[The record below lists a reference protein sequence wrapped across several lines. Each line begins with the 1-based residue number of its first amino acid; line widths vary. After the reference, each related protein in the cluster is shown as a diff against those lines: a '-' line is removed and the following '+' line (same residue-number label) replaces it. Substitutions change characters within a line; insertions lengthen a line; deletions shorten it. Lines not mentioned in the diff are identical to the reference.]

1 MSDVW
6 LSIVMVVAFVLIGG
20 VFSGAEI
27 ALVSLRE
34 SQVRGM
40 AESGGRR
47 GKAVQRLLSDPNR
60 FLAAVQVGVTLA
72 GFFSAAFGASTLSQ
86 PLARWLVGRGMA
98 EGLAGTT
105 ALVLVTIAISYLSL
119 VAGELTPKR
128 LALQRAEGFSLLVA
142 APLNTIATLSRP
154 VIWLLSKS
162 TDVLV
167 RLLGGDPKVS
177 GESISQEELRD
188 LVAAH
193 ESLSSDERRL
203 IDEVFRAGER
213 EVREVMTPR
222 TEVAFLDAS
231 MTASRAAKQ
240 VADSNWS
247 RFPVVGRD
255 EDDVVGFVHVRDLF
269 LPNHPAGRAATVGD
283 LSREVKRLPGTAGV
297 LTALSEMRRGNQ
309 HLAIVVDEY
318 GGTDGIVTLEDL
330 IEEVIGEIYDEY
342 DEEVVADG
350 RQPADG
356 PREVDGLLNLDDFTE
371 ATGLELPEGP
381 YETVAGYVLAEL
393 GRLPEVGDAIEV
405 EGRRLTVLELDG
417 RRIARLRVDPPPAPA
432 ERRRGRAAPSRA
444 PRADERRSAAG
455 LRHVP
460 GVADDPG
467 EVGVLRRPAQ
477 LGADAVARGDQLRG
491 VAGPPRTDDDRH
503 RVPGH
508 LARRVDDLL
517 HGEAGAVAEV
527 VDAVL
532 AGRRCRAGRAGGRR
546 PGPRRARSRGCRC
559 RRASGS
565 PRRRRSAT
573 PAARRRPAGP
583 AGSGGSRS
591 RAARR
596 GRRRHPRR

>member
-1 MSDVW
+1 VSDVW
-6 LSIVMVVAFVLIGG
+6 LSIVMVVVFVLIGG

-40 AESGGRR
+40 ADSGGRR

-72 GFFSAAFGASTLSQ
+72 GFFSAAFGASTLSE
-86 PLARWLVGRGMA
+86 PLARWLESRGLSA
-98 EGLAGTT
+98 GLSATL

-119 VAGELTPKR
+119 VVGELTPKR
-128 LALQRAEGFSLLVA
+128 LALQRAEGFSLIVA
-142 APLNTIATLSRP
+142 APLNAIATLSRP

-162 TDVLV
+162 TDLLV
-167 RLLGGDPKVS
+167 RLVGGDPKVS

-193 ESLSSDERRL
+193 ESLTSDERRL

-213 EVREVMTPR
+213 EIREVMTPR

-247 RFPVVGRD
+247 RFPVAGRD

-283 LSREVKRLPGTAGV
+283 LAREVKRLPGTKGV
-297 LTALSEMRRGNQ
+297 LAALSEMRRENQ

-342 DEEVVADG
+342 DEEVAPEAG
-350 RQPADG
+350 QPPGG

-371 ATGLELPEGP
+371 ATGLELPDGP
-381 YETVAGYVLAEL
+381 YETVAGYVLADL
-393 GRLPEVGDAIEV
+393 GRLPEVGDTVEV
-405 EGRRLTVLELDG
+405 EGRTLSVLELDG
-417 RRIARLRVDPPPAPA
+417 RRIARLLVSPPPAPA
-432 ERRRGRAAPSRA
+432 DDESRTEAAS
-444 PRADERRSAAG
+444 S
-455 LRHVP
+455 
-460 GVADDPG
+460 
-467 EVGVLRRPAQ
+467 
-477 LGADAVARGDQLRG
+477 
-491 VAGPPRTDDDRH
+491 
-503 RVPGH
+503 
-508 LARRVDDLL
+508 
-517 HGEAGAVAEV
+517 
-527 VDAVL
+527 
-532 AGRRCRAGRAGGRR
+532 
-546 PGPRRARSRGCRC
+546 
-559 RRASGS
+559 
-565 PRRRRSAT
+565 
-573 PAARRRPAGP
+573 
-583 AGSGGSRS
+583 
-591 RAARR
+591 
-596 GRRRHPRR
+596 

>member
-6 LSIVMVVAFVLIGG
+6 LNIVLVIVFVLIGG

-34 SQVRGM
+34 SQVRGL

-86 PLARWLVGRGMA
+86 PLARWLVARGMS
-98 EGLAGTT
+98 EGLSVTL

-119 VAGELTPKR
+119 VVGELTPKR
-128 LALQRAEGFSLLVA
+128 LALQRAEGFALMVA
-142 APLNTIATLSRP
+142 APLNAIATLSRP

-167 RLLGGDPKVS
+167 RLLGGDPKLS

-247 RFPVVGRD
+247 RFPVAGRD
-255 EDDVVGFVHVRDLF
+255 EDDVVGFAHVRDLL

-283 LSREVKRLPGTAGV
+283 LAREVKRLPGTAGV
-297 LTALSEMRRGNQ
+297 LTALSEMRRENH

-342 DEEVVADG
+342 DEEVAPEG
-350 RQPADG
+350 KQPPGG
-356 PREVDGLLNLDDFTE
+356 PREVDGLLNLDDFAE
-371 ATGLELPEGP
+371 ATGLALPDGP

-393 GRLPEVGDAIEV
+393 GRLPEVGDTIEV
-405 EGRRLTVLELDG
+405 ERRTITVQELDG
-417 RRIARLRVDPPPAPA
+417 RRIARLLVGPPPEPA
-432 ERRRGRAAPSRA
+432 TDEDIRTEAAS
-444 PRADERRSAAG
+444 S
-455 LRHVP
+455 
-460 GVADDPG
+460 
-467 EVGVLRRPAQ
+467 
-477 LGADAVARGDQLRG
+477 
-491 VAGPPRTDDDRH
+491 
-503 RVPGH
+503 
-508 LARRVDDLL
+508 
-517 HGEAGAVAEV
+517 
-527 VDAVL
+527 
-532 AGRRCRAGRAGGRR
+532 
-546 PGPRRARSRGCRC
+546 
-559 RRASGS
+559 
-565 PRRRRSAT
+565 
-573 PAARRRPAGP
+573 
-583 AGSGGSRS
+583 
-591 RAARR
+591 
-596 GRRRHPRR
+596 